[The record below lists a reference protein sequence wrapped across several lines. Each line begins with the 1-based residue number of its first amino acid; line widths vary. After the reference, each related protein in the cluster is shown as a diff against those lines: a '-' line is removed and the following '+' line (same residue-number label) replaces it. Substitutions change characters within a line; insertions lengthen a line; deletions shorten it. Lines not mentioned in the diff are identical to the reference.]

1 MDSLLNRY
9 NLKRKV
15 AELNPVTLEDFNG
28 RMAKH
33 EAQVKALS
41 GEMKQPTGY
50 CVSCCK
56 NFGTQKA
63 LENHK
68 QSKKHMVR
76 IQFRPVSWPSGPGI
90 DFINSFAPYAQLLR
104 SFLLAQNLG
113 VGAGPKCIEL
123 SLCAQL
129 L

>member
-1 MDSLLNRY
+1 MDFLLNRY

-76 IQFRPVSWPSGPGI
+76 IQFRPIFWPFGPGPI
-90 DFINSFAPYAQLLR
+90 LLR
-104 SFLLAQNLG
+104 PVTFGQGQKMWGHNSLTLLSQKYFS
-113 VGAGPKCIEL
+113 PFC
-123 SLCAQL
+123 
-129 L
+129 